1 MHVSSLLL
9 IKYSPVQPAP
19 NRRSVRCLCPCTRPR
34 CAPARLEN
42 SSMEYRD
49 CDVRWQ
55 PRADTH
61 ALLRWARM
69 PLSKRHS
76 SASSYV
82 TLCLHGRFGVGL
94 AFNLMP
100 KVGYLSL
107 PWVCRD
113 SVLAFMMRPGC
124 KCHKKAMPAAAST
137 STSDQRPCPVTTL
150 GLQGWRARLFPDAP
164 HPSPYRLCPDHKHRS
179 FL

>member
-76 SASSYV
+76 
-82 TLCLHGRFGVGL
+82 
-94 AFNLMP
+94 
-100 KVGYLSL
+100 
-107 PWVCRD
+107 
-113 SVLAFMMRPGC
+113 C
-124 KCHKKAMPAAAST
+124 KCHKKAMPTAAST
-137 STSDQRPCPVTTL
+137 STSVSYQQYDTLLGLRTKRAIQRHPCKILCSTVSAWTFWCWARLQPDAQSGLPVTTL
-150 GLQGWRARLFPDAP
+150 GLQGWCARLYDET
-164 HPSPYRLCPDHKHRS
+164 RLQMSQKSHAHS
-179 FL
+179 GFHQHV